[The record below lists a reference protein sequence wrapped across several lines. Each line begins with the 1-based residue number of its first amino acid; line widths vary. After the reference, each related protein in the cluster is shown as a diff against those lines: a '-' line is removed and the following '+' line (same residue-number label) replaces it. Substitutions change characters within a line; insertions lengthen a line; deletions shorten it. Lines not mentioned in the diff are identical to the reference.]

1 QTPQDLTFLNI
12 LTGAD
17 VQWLID
23 AKRAAL
29 EDRYERQM
37 REQKIERVIDK
48 LTSYEQMA
56 ADLAMAKYENR
67 WEDIK
72 QILEGK
78 DRVEQ
83 DRLHSVSMAINIA
96 GRTGETVEQRRKR
109 IEEWV
114 RANWDPTQPE
124 PTYWQY
130 HFSPDGANSFVGTGL
145 QMVGT
150 AMEGIVDF
158 FNGAAAVTAGVE
170 DLIEEGT
177 PQGSARAAR
186 IKKAQELA
194 QETYEQW
201 VEEGIISKGWG
212 ESLFEADPDNL
223 VARVKAEEIAPDV
236 LWEVYK
242 TEEPEEAQDFL
253 MGFALGDEDLAKHA
267 FFQLLKDSDPEVIDA
282 AIGELDKELSA
293 QEWQLIEQLR
303 EPDTAEN
310 IRAAIASYGEWIE
323 DNATYLSAIFGEAFK
338 QIEANAYF
346 DLDAIL
352 ERAREKANVA
362 DSPAEYFGLQGT
374 LVGLGIDLALINALD
389 PISWLGGAH
398 LSIAQAKT
406 FTASQVRR
414 FVKSP
419 RGIAQLQ
426 DAVMVAR
433 SGLRGETATVA
444 LLDELDAVGLGDEFY
459 AAAQGRSPIL
469 PKG

>member
-1 QTPQDLTFLNI
+1 GMD
-12 LTGAD
+12 
-17 VQWLID
+17 
-23 AKRAAL
+23 RA
-29 EDRYERQM
+29 
-37 REQKIERVIDK
+37 
-48 LTSYEQMA
+48 
-56 ADLAMAKYENR
+56 
-67 WEDIK
+67 
-72 QILEGK
+72 
-78 DRVEQ
+78 EQ
-83 DRLHSVSMAINIA
+83 DRLHDASMAINLLA
-96 GRTGETVEQRRKR
+96 GRTDETVEERRKR

-114 RANWDPTQPE
+114 RSYWDPTQPE

-130 HFSPDGANSFVGTGL
+130 HFHPEGPSGFIGGGL
-145 QMVGT
+145 EMAGT

-158 FNGAAAVTAGVE
+158 FNSAAAIAAGVE
-170 DLIEEGT
+170 DLIDEGT
-177 PQGSARAAR
+177 WNGSARAAR
-186 IKKAQELA
+186 IKAANDRA

-212 ESLFEADPDNL
+212 ESLFEANPDNL
-223 VARVKAEEIAPDV
+223 VARVKAEEIAPDA

-253 MGFALGDEDLAKHA
+253 MGFAFGDADLAKHA
-267 FFQLLKDSDPEVIDA
+267 LVRLLKDSDPEVIDT
-282 AIGELDKELSA
+282 AIEELDKELSA

-310 IRAAIASYGEWIE
+310 VRAAIASYGEWIE
-323 DNATYLSAIFGEAFK
+323 DNATYLSAIFGEAYK
-338 QIEANAYF
+338 QVEANGNF

-362 DSPAEYFGLQGT
+362 ESPSEYFGLQGT
-374 LVGLGIDLALINALD
+374 LVGLGIDLALINGLD
-389 PISWLGGAH
+389 PFTWVGAAR
-398 LSIAQAKT
+398 LSIAKAKT

-414 FVKSP
+414 FVNSP

-469 PKG
+469 PKGTWSRGPRGRAAT